1 MNRKPFLVILMALLA
16 CALAACTDAPDG
28 LAVAQPA
35 DTTVVVDFQAK
46 PLPNIPL
53 PNDLAT
59 RFDSTSP
66 TLRRINASLIAPTA
80 FETLTRENI
89 DMLDGWGVFA
99 PITVGFSGLI
109 DLKGLQLAHSC
120 DNYDLHDDQV
130 YLVDITPGSPT
141 YGKPALIDIGQGNFP
156 VVLKDRA
163 GYWENDPRGDTLSLF
178 FDETD
183 EDINKNG
190 KLDEGEDTDLD
201 GVLDRPNYLPQFM
214 PEAGTQTGAIP
225 APDTV
230 GLPVCGNDKGYPASS
245 DLARRANALMYWYE
259 RETNTLIMRP
269 LTPLRQ
275 RTTYAVV
282 VTRRLKDANGKPV
295 GSPFPT
301 INHTAQTEALAPLKA
316 ILAANP
322 PELGGLQLADVA
334 FTWSFSTGTIYDDLT
349 AVRNGLYGQ
358 GPQAYLQD
366 SYPPEMSH
374 VWPVWDAAAMA
385 GTPPHN
391 LFVVPG
397 EKMTT
402 IMRLIAGQVQDANI
416 VSGPVDGDRLYEG
429 LQYVDYHVFGSFDS
443 PQLFPRLDADGNY
456 LNYGQM
462 IWPPDVSTTPAPSRA
477 ERVSYWL
484 AIPRKEASPR
494 KDGKPA
500 GLVII
505 GHGYTGNKLTTVQ
518 FAGYFARYG
527 IATLCLEN
535 VSHGFDLLHGNDLVL
550 AKALLDSMG
559 LTGVVDALFQNRS
572 WDQDLDGQEDS
583 GADFWTAYTF
593 HTRDVVRQSTVDYMQ
608 LIRILRSYDGSKKW
622 PFDANN
628 NGKTD
633 DDIAGDFDGDGKVDI
648 GGKDSVIG
656 ITGSSLGGMMS
667 AMLGGSEPQV
677 AASIPVCAGG
687 GLGDVG
693 VRSLQGGV
701 REAVIL
707 RVMGPLYTSAVQPDG
722 SAVVNTVVPRLN
734 STARIQVA
742 TLPAEIVAQAGAV
755 LARSSNGEYDCG
767 LVTKGLFRVG
777 LPSDVTQVGA
787 QTHTLTF
794 YQGNPFQTGV
804 RDDTRGKACT
814 LKQGAVPIH
823 TIAAFGND
831 VKFAYDSRPLAFQAG
846 DPLSPLAEGLGLH
859 RARPELRKFMGLAQ
873 MVLDPADPAVLAK
886 QFTSGEAVMAT
897 GEVVNTHGIVITT
910 IGDMNVPASTGA
922 SIARNLGKIDWFA
935 QHPEWNNRS
944 ALQMLAD
951 THMLEAVNVIGR
963 YLTPAGAPVMWDVE
977 DLSESATLT
986 AAPTAMPY
994 PLGYDGYW
1002 APRLTT
1008 PLHKYLIGNDGH
1020 GGIGGAFFPYVRPE
1034 GKHDLDFPGEQTDRI
1049 TTLCANPATAN
1060 AAPCKAL
1067 AAGAAFDHG
1076 ALVLEGMI
1084 QFLGGGG
1091 KAFPLAPCQSD
1102 WSCAPTP
1109 GQLNPA
1115 DMPCD
1120 RSCSGPT
1127 SDAPWMKKCS
1137 SCP

>member
-1 MNRKPFLVILMALLA
+1 MNRKHFSFEILVFSLLA
-16 CALAACTDAPDG
+16 LPACTDAPEG
-28 LAVAQPA
+28 LAPSQPA
-35 DTTVVVDFQAK
+35 DTTVKMDFLAK
-46 PLPNIPL
+46 PLPDIPL

-59 RFDSTSP
+59 RYDATSP
-66 TLRRINASLIAPTA
+66 TQRRINASQLAPTS
-80 FETLTRENI
+80 FEILTRENI

-99 PITVGFSGLI
+99 PITLSFTGLI
-109 DLKGLQLAHSC
+109 DLAGVQAAHAKDGFALAN
-120 DNYDLHDDQV
+120 DV
-130 YLVDITPGSPT
+130 IYLIDITPGSPT
-141 YGKPALIDIGQGNFP
+141 YGKPALVDIGQGNFP
-156 VVLKDRA
+156 VILKDRA
-163 GYWENDPRGDTLSLF
+163 GYWENDPRPDTLSLF

-183 EDINKNG
+183 EDVNHNG

-201 GVLDRPNYLPQFM
+201 GILDKPNYLP
-214 PEAGTQTGAIP
+214 
-225 APDTV
+225 
-230 GLPVCGNDKGYPASS
+230 GLTPTAT
-245 DLARRANALMYWYE
+245 DLAGRADALMYWYE
-259 RETNTLIMRP
+259 RETNTLILRP

-301 INHTAQTEALAPLKA
+301 INHTAQTEALAPLKD
-316 ILAANP
+316 ILAAGP

-334 FTWSFSTGTIYDDLT
+334 FTWSFSTGTIYDDLN

-366 SYPPEMSH
+366 AYPAEMSH
-374 VWPVWDAAAMA
+374 VWPVWSAADMTA
-385 GTPPHN
+385 TDPHN

-397 EKMTT
+397 EKMTD
-402 IMRLIAGQVQDANI
+402 IMRLIAGQVPDANI
-416 VSGPVDGDRLYEG
+416 VSGPVDGERLYEG
-429 LQYVDYHVFGSFDS
+429 LQYVDFHVFGSFDS
-443 PQLFPRLDADGNY
+443 PQLFPRLDSDGNY

-462 IWPPDVSTTPAPSRA
+462 IWPPDVSTTQAPSRA

-505 GHGYTGNKLTTVQ
+505 GHGYTGNKLTAVQ

-535 VSHGFDLLHGNDLVL
+535 VSHGFDLLNGNDLVL

-559 LTGVVDALFQNRS
+559 LTGVIDALFQNRS
-572 WDQDLDGQEDS
+572 WDQDLDGLTDS

-622 PFDANN
+622 SFDANN

-667 AMLGGSEPQV
+667 AMVGGSEPQLNT
-677 AASIPVCAGG
+677 SIPVCAGG

-693 VRSLQGGV
+693 IRSLQGGV

-707 RVMGPLYTSAVQPDG
+707 RVMGPLYTSAPQPDG
-722 SAVVNTVVPRLN
+722 SAIVNTVIPRLN

-742 TLPAEIVAQAGAV
+742 VLPAQIVKQAGAV
-755 LARSSNGEYDCG
+755 LAQNLTNGEYDCS
-767 LVTKGLFRVG
+767 LVTNGVFRVG
-777 LPSDVTQVGA
+777 LPSDVTQDGA
-787 QTHTLTF
+787 QQHQLTF
-794 YQGNPFQTGV
+794 FAGNPFQTGV
-804 RDDTRGKACT
+804 RDEAKGKACT
-814 LKQGAVPIH
+814 LKNGAVPIH
-823 TIAAFGND
+823 TISAFGND
-831 VKFAYDSRPLAFQAG
+831 VNFTYDSRPLAFKTG
-846 DPLSPLAEGLGLH
+846 DPLAPLAEGLGLH
-859 RARPELRKFMGLAQ
+859 RARPEMRKFMGLAQ

-886 QFTSGEAVMAT
+886 QFTSGEAVMAN

-922 SIARNLGKIDWFA
+922 SIARNLGKIDWFT
-935 QHPEWNNRS
+935 QRPEWQNRT
-944 ALQMLAD
+944 ALQLLAD

-963 YLTPAGAPVMWDVE
+963 YLTPAGAPVMFDIE
-977 DLSESATLT
+977 DLSNSATLT
-986 AAPTAMPY
+986 ADPGAMPY

-1008 PLHKYLIGNDGH
+1008 PMHNFLIGDDGH
-1020 GGIGGAFFPYVRPE
+1020 GGLGGAFFPYVRPE
-1034 GKHDLDFPGEQTDRI
+1034 GKHDLDFPGEQIDRI
-1049 TTLCANPATAN
+1049 TTLCQDPATAN
-1060 AAPCKAL
+1060 SAPCKAL
-1067 AAGAAFDHG
+1067 AAGTPFDHG
-1076 ALVLEGMI
+1076 SLVLEAMI

-1091 KAFPLAPCQSD
+1091 KAFPLAACQSN
-1102 WSCAPTP
+1102 WTCAPVA

-1115 DMPCD
+1115 DVPCD
-1120 RSCSGPT
+1120 RSCTGPS
-1127 SDAPWMKKCS
+1127 SDAPWLKKCS
-1137 SCP
+1137 NCP